1 MPRVLK
7 EKRVL
12 IHEDFEN
19 VGTGG
24 LRVFEDI
31 VASTYTEPEGEF
43 NADSQELGS
52 LDPSPRSSSSSSDS
66 DSDPGGNMP
75 GGRESGVV
83 LDDIAHE
90 DTNEQDESDS
100 EDDSCPDLVEV
111 KKQSLKDENDTLK
124 RLLKEKARLH
134 QNLKR
139 QLSTLQA
146 EYSVDELVNPDS
158 KEDYIKTKVGGRFC
172 YERDGKFYEIL
183 RNRDVGKEIT
193 SLFTADV
200 LTLCARDLLLEQM
213 KKDGTIS
220 QLSGNYENYE
230 FDVEPDGKSLKATS
244 CSFWGSC
251 IIGKQR
257 PKINRIKINKP
268 ELMIRIGKIL
278 KSGSLAGGVQKLQKI
293 TKNGLEC
300 YLCKENG
307 KYYEI
312 TDKGPGNEIV
322 FDDSGSV
329 SAGERTKF
337 VPAEPV
343 SEDSSESEEDI
354 DLDLDEEIFSILR
367 SFGKPA
373 DEILSNM
380 NEIRSDVILFYDRV
394 NTDKK
399 PKERSALRRQ
409 YILDHKDEFMKFLE
423 TKADGRAYPWSVM
436 GAVNFT
442 AIYKNGR
449 RCFKSGGKCY
459 ERLVN
464 GDVGAEIV
472 FDTSDIPEGLAYLSS
487 QST

>member
-1 MPRVLK
+1 MLK

-12 IHEDFEN
+12 EFFDFKN

-24 LRVFEDI
+24 IIGFDDG

-43 NADSQELGS
+43 DASSQDLGS

-66 DSDPGGNMP
+66 DSDPSGNMP

-90 DTNEQDESDS
+90 DTDETLD

-111 KKQSLKDENDTLK
+111 EEQSLNDLEGPARWRMSHAWPEDTDDTLK
-124 RLLKEKARLH
+124 RLQKEKARLE

-139 QLSTLQA
+139 FTLQA
-146 EYSVDELVNPDS
+146 VYGVDPLVNPDS
-158 KEDYIKTKVGGRFC
+158 EEDYIKTKVGGRFC

-183 RNRDVGKEIT
+183 RNRDVGEEIT

-244 CSFWGSC
+244 CSFWGSVF
-251 IIGKQR
+251 IGKQR
-257 PKINRIKINKP
+257 PHINRIKINKP

-278 KSGSLAGGVQKLQKI
+278 KSGSLANGVQKLQKI

-307 KYYEI
+307 QYYEI
-312 TDKGPGNEIV
+312 TVSGPRNEIV
-322 FDDSGSV
+322 FDD
-329 SAGERTKF
+329 

-343 SEDSSESEEDI
+343 SEDSSESEEEDI

-380 NEIRSDVILFYDRV
+380 NEIRSDVILFYDRA
-394 NTDKK
+394 NTDIK

-436 GAVNFT
+436 GAVSFT
-442 AIYKNGR
+442 AIYKDGR
-449 RCFKSGGKCY
+449 RCYKSGGKYY